1 MSAGTGAG
9 GAGTVV
15 VTDNDHGTMAPE
27 AQVLDG
33 AGVTWR
39 LEQCRT
45 AAEVAER
52 ARDAAVLVNQ
62 YAPITA
68 EVLDA
73 LPDLRLVVRY
83 GVGVDNVDVAAAAQ
97 RGVWVANV
105 PDYGTQEVADHAVA
119 LALTL
124 LRGIPALSASV
135 RGGEWE
141 YRVARPL
148 RRLSELRFGVI
159 GCGAIGSVAGQ
170 RAAAFGMDVV
180 GVDVDENRPRPGSV
194 IRPVGLDELV
204 TTSDVVSLH
213 LGLTERTHHLVDEA
227 FLRRT
232 KQGVVLVNTAR
243 GGLVDSAALLAAL
256 EDGRVAGAG
265 LDVLET
271 EPPDAVGRR
280 LAEHPRVVLTP
291 HAAWYSEESFVA
303 LKTEVAREA
312 LRVLGGEPPRSPV
325 NTPAQGV
332 RA

>member
-1 MSAGTGAG
+1 MSKPDQQ
-9 GAGTVV
+9 GTVV
-15 VTDNDHGTMAPE
+15 VTDCDHGTMAPE
-27 AQVLDG
+27 AEVLDA
-33 AGVTWR
+33 AGVPWR

-45 AAEVAER
+45 AAEVVER
-52 ARDAAVLVNQ
+52 AAGAAVLVNQ

-73 LPDLRLVVRY
+73 LPDVRLVVRY
-83 GVGVDNVDVAAAAQ
+83 GVGVDTVDVPAAAE

-135 RGGEWE
+135 RGGRWE

-148 RRLSELRFGVI
+148 RRLSELRFGLI

-180 GVDVDENRPRPGSV
+180 GVDVDETRPRPGSA
-194 IRPVGLDELV
+194 IRRVSLDELV
-204 TTSDVVSLH
+204 ASSDVISLH
-213 LGLTERTHHLVDEA
+213 LGLTAETEHLVDDA
-227 FLRRT
+227 LLRRV
-232 KQGVVLVNTAR
+232 KPGVVLVNTAR
-243 GGLVDSAALLAAL
+243 GGLVDSVALLAAL
-256 EDGRVAGAG
+256 DDGRVRAAG
-265 LDVLET
+265 LDVLEV
-271 EPPDAVGRR
+271 EPPDEAGRR
-280 LAEHPRVVLTP
+280 LAAHERVVVTP
-291 HAAWYSEESFVA
+291 HTAWYSEESFVS

-312 LRVLGGEPPRSPV
+312 LRVLAGDPPRSPV
-325 NTPAQGV
+325 NSPVEEA

>member
-1 MSAGTGAG
+1 ME
-9 GAGTVV
+9 
-15 VTDNDHGTMAPE
+15 PE
-27 AQVLDG
+27 AAVLDP
-33 AGVTWR
+33 AGVAWR

-45 AAEVAER
+45 AADVVDR
-52 ARDAAVLVNQ
+52 AGDAAVLVNQ

-73 LPDLRLVVRY
+73 LPGVRLVVRY
-83 GVGVDNVDVAAAAQ
+83 GVGVDNVDVSAAAE

-135 RGGEWE
+135 RGGQWE

-148 RRLSELRFGVI
+148 RRLSELRFGLI

-180 GVDVDENRPRPGSV
+180 GVDVDETRPRPGSG
-194 IRPVGLDELV
+194 IRPVSLDELV
-204 TTSDVVSLH
+204 ATSDVISLH
-213 LGLTERTHHLVDEA
+213 LGLTAATEHLVDDA
-227 FLRRT
+227 LLRRV
-232 KQGVVLVNTAR
+232 KPGVVLVNTAR

-256 EDGRVAGAG
+256 DDGRVRAAG

-271 EPPDAVGRR
+271 EPPDEVGRR
-280 LAEHPRVVLTP
+280 LAGHERVVVTP
-291 HAAWYSEESFVA
+291 HAAWYSEESFVN
-303 LKTEVAREA
+303 LQTEVAREA
-312 LRVLGGEPPRSPV
+312 LRVLAGDPPRSPL
-325 NTPAQGV
+325 NAPAQGV

>member
-1 MSAGTGAG
+1 MTTGTG
-9 GAGTVV
+9 GTVV
-15 VTDNDHGTMAPE
+15 VTDCDHGTMEPE
-27 AQVLDG
+27 AAVLDP
-33 AGVTWR
+33 AGVPWR

-45 AAEVAER
+45 AADVVEQAG
-52 ARDAAVLVNQ
+52 DATVLVNQ

-73 LPDLRLVVRY
+73 LPGVRLVVRY
-83 GVGVDNVDVAAAAQ
+83 GVGVDNVDVAAAAE

-135 RGGEWE
+135 RAGDWE

-148 RRLSELRFGVI
+148 RRLSELRFGLV

-180 GVDVDENRPRPGSV
+180 GVDVDERRPAPGSG
-194 IRPVGLDELV
+194 IRPVSLDELV
-204 TTSDVVSLH
+204 TTSDVISLH
-213 LGLTERTHHLVDEA
+213 LGLSAETENLVDDE
-227 FLRRT
+227 LLGRV
-232 KQGVVLVNTAR
+232 KPGVVLVNTSR
-243 GGLVDSAALLAAL
+243 GGLVDSVALLAAL
-256 EDGRVAGAG
+256 EDGRVRAAG
-265 LDVLET
+265 LDVLAT
-271 EPPDAVGRR
+271 EPPDEVGRR
-280 LAEHPRVVLTP
+280 LAEHERVVVTP
-291 HAAWYSEESFVA
+291 HAAWYSEESFVS

-312 LRVLGGEPPRSPV
+312 LRVLAGDPPRSPV
-325 NTPAQGV
+325 NSPVEGA

>member
-1 MSAGTGAG
+1 MPNASGTGV
-9 GAGTVV
+9 VV
-15 VTDNDHGTMAPE
+15 VTDCDHGTMAPE
-27 AQVLDG
+27 ASVLDA
-33 AGVTWR
+33 AGVAWR

-45 AAEVAER
+45 AQDVVTAAG
-52 ARDAAVLVNQ
+52 DATVLINQ

-73 LPDLRLVVRY
+73 LPAVRLVVRY
-83 GVGVDNVDVAAAAQ
+83 GVGVDNVDVAAAAE

-135 RGGEWE
+135 RAGSWD
-141 YRVARPL
+141 YRVARPV
-148 RRLSELRFGVI
+148 RRLSELRFGLI

-180 GVDVDENRPRPGSV
+180 GVDVDENRPPPGSG
-194 IRPVGLDELV
+194 IRRVTLDELV
-204 TTSDVVSLH
+204 AGSDVVSLH
-213 LGLTERTHHLVDEA
+213 VSLTPQTEHLVDET
-227 FLRRT
+227 FLRRVRP
-232 KQGVVLVNTAR
+232 GLVLVNTAR
-243 GGLVDSAALLAAL
+243 GGLVDGAALLAAL
-256 EDGRVAGAG
+256 DDGRVAAAG

-271 EPPDAVGRR
+271 EPPDDVGRR
-280 LAEHPRVVLTP
+280 LAAHERVVVTP
-291 HAAWYSEESFVA
+291 HAAWYSEESFVS

-312 LRVLGGEPPRSPV
+312 LRVLAGRPPRSPV
-325 NTPAQGV
+325 NAPAPGV

>member
-1 MSAGTGAG
+1 
-9 GAGTVV
+9 
-15 VTDNDHGTMAPE
+15 MAPE
-27 AQVLDG
+27 AAVLDA
-33 AGVTWR
+33 AGVPWR

-45 AAEVAER
+45 AADVVER
-52 ARDAAVLVNQ
+52 AAGAAVLVNQ

-73 LPDLRLVVRY
+73 LPDVRLVVRY
-83 GVGVDNVDVAAAAQ
+83 GVGVDTVDVPAAAE

-135 RGGEWE
+135 RGGQWE

-148 RRLSELRFGVI
+148 RRLSELRFGLI

-180 GVDVDENRPRPGSV
+180 GVDVDERRPAPGSG
-194 IRPVGLDELV
+194 IRRVSLDELV
-204 TTSDVVSLH
+204 ASSDVISLH
-213 LGLTERTHHLVDEA
+213 LGLTAETEHLVDDA
-227 FLRRT
+227 LLRRV
-232 KQGVVLVNTAR
+232 KPGVVLVNTAR
-243 GGLVDSAALLAAL
+243 GGLVDSVALLAAL
-256 EDGRVAGAG
+256 DDGRVRAAG
-265 LDVLET
+265 LDVLAT
-271 EPPDAVGRR
+271 EPPDEVGRR
-280 LAEHPRVVLTP
+280 LVEHERVVVTP
-291 HAAWYSEESFVA
+291 HAAWYSEESFVS

-312 LRVLGGEPPRSPV
+312 LRVLAGDPPRSPV
-325 NTPAQGV
+325 NSPVEEA

>member
-1 MSAGTGAG
+1 MTASG
-9 GAGTVV
+9 GPPAGTVV
-15 VTDNDHGTMAPE
+15 VTDCDHGTMAPE
-27 AQVLDG
+27 AGVLDG
-33 AGVTWR
+33 AGLPWR

-45 AAEVAER
+45 AADVVEHA
-52 ARDAAVLVNQ
+52 ADASVLINQ

-83 GVGVDNVDVAAAAQ
+83 GVGVDNVDVAAASE

-105 PDYGTQEVADHAVA
+105 PDYGTTEVADHAVA

-148 RRLSELRFGVI
+148 RRLSTLRFGVV
-159 GCGAIGSVAGQ
+159 GCGAIGTVAGE

-180 GVDVDENRPRPGSV
+180 GVDPDEGRPTPDGA
-194 IRPVGLDELV
+194 IRAVTFDELV
-204 TTSDVVSLH
+204 TTSDVISLH
-213 LGLTERTHHLVDEA
+213 LGLSPATAHLVDDA
-227 FLRRT
+227 LLRRV
-232 KQGVVLVNTAR
+232 KPGVVLVNTAR
-243 GGLVDSAALLAAL
+243 GGLVDNAALLAAL
-256 EDGRVAGAG
+256 DEGRVGAAG
-265 LDVLET
+265 LDVLEA
-271 EPPDAVGRR
+271 EPPDEAGRR
-280 LAEHPRVVLTP
+280 LAAHDRVVVTP
-291 HAAWYSEESFVA
+291 HAAWYSEESFVS

-312 LRVLGGEPPRSPV
+312 VRVLAGESPRSPV
-325 NTPAQGV
+325 NRPVQGV